1 MDCKCKVV
9 YEKRTIESPKPVWW
23 YEGIDEE
30 EKQRQRA
37 GGLELMKELWQPRGS
52 SVGAVGSGPVG

>member
-1 MDCKCKVV
+1 VV